1 MHIVV
6 AQMSHETNTFSPVR
20 TDLAR
25 FSRAGGKGP
34 VSGDAAMAAFQGTGT
49 CMGGYLDVCRQL
61 GATVTI
67 PVAGGAPPSGPV
79 EDEAYDY
86 MTSAIVE
93 AATHFRDPDILVKV
107 STGLGDAMKGLEI
120 ATLETKLAERGW

>member
-25 FSRAGGKGP
+25 FCRAGGNGP
-34 VSGDAAMAAFQGTGT
+34 VKGDTALAAFQGTGT
-49 CMGGYLDVCRQL
+49 CMGGYLDVCARL
-61 GATVTI
+61 GAEVTI

-79 EDEAYDY
+79 EDEAYEY
-86 MTSAIVE
+86 MVGAGTHAPAHPPAHPISHASASR
-93 AATHFRDPDILVKV
+93 TL
-107 STGLGDAMKGLEI
+107 LGS
-120 ATLETKLAERGW
+120 